1 MFPEVPSSKQY
12 LKICIYFYAFIK
24 RCLLPSNGY
33 EATKLWLPRL
43 AEVQRLFCLQINR
56 ESMENAKELGF
67 WRTSS
72 GEFINV
78 CFIHWNH
85 DANHLLCPRPHL
97 WWIGQVLNQTLQI
110 DTKIFFTPEFLQLAC
125 NILHTARERQTKRD
139 TTERSHI
146 LSLEC
151 FPLTILTRKSW
162 TKWNSA
168 CSDVTIRYMW
178 VPIGVILGYRGVKM
192 KRWNVDV

>member
-12 LKICIYFYAFIK
+12 LKTRIYFYAFIK

-43 AEVQRLFCLQINR
+43 AEVQRLFCLQRNR

-85 DANHLLCPRPHL
+85 DANHLLCPGSHL

-110 DTKIFFTPEFLQLAC
+110 DTKIFLRQNFYSSLVTSSIRHVKGRQNVTQPNGVTYSLLNAFLWPSWHAKVEPNEIALVLMSQYG
-125 NILHTARERQTKRD
+125 TG
-139 TTERSHI
+139 
-146 LSLEC
+146 EC
-151 FPLTILTRKSW
+151 R
-162 TKWNSA
+162 
-168 CSDVTIRYMW
+168 
-178 VPIGVILGYRGVKM
+178 
-192 KRWNVDV
+192 